1 MAMLNNH
8 MVIRDNKKWL
18 VFQPEPQKTAHW
30 FHVGSAGS
38 VAPLDR
44 HQEGDE
50 KNPWN
55 TCQMATEEQP
65 DQWSFQEPIYWR
77 YLPYIRPI

>member
-1 MAMLNNH
+1 MAGVPAGTPENCP
-8 MVIRDNKKWL
+8 L
-18 VFQPEPQKTAHW
+18 VPRW